1 MGLLEISHRFIITP
15 VCDLFALPPSSSRN
29 RQKIDLCRFDS
40 VLRYLDAPDPTG
52 ERFGIKADGRWTDIG
67 DEEMEKAIRDG
78 HVTNS
83 FSLID
88 KLSWSIFVHQC
99 ESMQGLLGNLNNG
112 IFIAIV

>member
-67 DEEMEKAIRDG
+67 DKEMERAIGDG

-88 KLSWSIFVHQC
+88 KLCWSTFVRQKHARVTWKSRQ
-99 ESMQGLLGNLNNG
+99 QQ
-112 IFIAIV
+112 

>member
-52 ERFGIKADGRWTDIG
+52 ERFGIKADGRWTDTV
-67 DEEMEKAIRDG
+67 DKEMEKARDRDMDR
-78 HVTNS
+78 
-83 FSLID
+83 D
-88 KLSWSIFVHQC
+88 K
-99 ESMQGLLGNLNNG
+99 QGQRHTGRQAHRQPTSQSDRQ
-112 IFIAIV
+112 AIGQTHRQT